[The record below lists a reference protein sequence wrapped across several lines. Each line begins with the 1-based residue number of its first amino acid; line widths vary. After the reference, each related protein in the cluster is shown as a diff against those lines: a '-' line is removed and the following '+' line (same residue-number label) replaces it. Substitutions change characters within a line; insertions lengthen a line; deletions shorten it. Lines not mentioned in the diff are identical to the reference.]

1 MQNTNAK
8 AKTTSAAF
16 GYGSQKF
23 DGFKVYTI
31 RLRTKRRGLLD
42 LSLMHQVHMGVLN
55 DVSVRKYMTARG
67 RMYTA
72 YVHVTTDH
80 AKHMDVRKF
89 MDLARAMVH
98 DVQASRLVM
107 GEYEW
112 MPQYLWDVIERERS
126 VKEPVYKEA
135 FGNDDLPF

>member
-16 GYGSQKF
+16 GYGSQEL

-31 RLRTKRRGLLD
+31 RLRTKRKGLLD
-42 LSLMHQVHMGVLN
+42 LSLMHSVHMGVLN

-80 AKHMDVRKF
+80 AKHMDVRKY
-89 MDLARAMVH
+89 MDLARALVH
-98 DVQASRLVM
+98 DVQATRLVI

-112 MPQYLWDVIERERS
+112 MPQCLLEVLDREREMRG
-126 VKEPVYKEA
+126 PVYKEA